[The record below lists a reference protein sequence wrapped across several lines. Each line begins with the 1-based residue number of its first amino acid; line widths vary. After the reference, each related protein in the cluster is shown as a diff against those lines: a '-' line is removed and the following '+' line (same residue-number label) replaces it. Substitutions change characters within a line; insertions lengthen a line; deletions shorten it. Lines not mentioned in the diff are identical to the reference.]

1 MDEIKENVTIETMK
15 AQLVKMTEMYD
26 ELLEKY
32 KQEIEKRVVFD
43 VQYQNLYQLCI
54 QNGWLQQPKAAEKSH
69 ADGCNCGECK

>member
-54 QNGWLQQPKAAEKSH
+54 QNGWLQQPKNAEKSH
-69 ADGCNCGECK
+69 TDGCTCGECK